1 LFFFSH
7 VPNSLLG
14 REIRLKRLVRRVG
27 APTLAGR
34 VEPFALRWA
43 GLCPLR
49 SGVQSASARR
59 RLSQTEKAN
68 GPQVACLPVLLDQRL
83 EQVFRHSIAA
93 KHLLD
98 NARSLPAFNRRPYI
112 TFLP

>member
-1 LFFFSH
+1 MGH
-7 VPNSLLG
+7 
-14 REIRLKRLVRRVG
+14 K
-27 APTLAGR
+27 
-34 VEPFALRWA
+34 W
-43 GLCPLR
+43 
-49 SGVQSASARR
+49 
-59 RLSQTEKAN
+59 
-68 GPQVACLPVLLDQRL
+68 ACLPVLLDQRL